1 MRAALIIAASLT
13 LGACT
18 EQERRTAE
26 IRDSAGG
33 YPLRVLVDRQTGCQ
47 YLSAWEK
54 GITPRVNRTGQHI
67 CSPSEPGT
75 DG

>member
-1 MRAALIIAASLT
+1 MRAAIFIVASLS

-26 IRDSAGG
+26 MRAAAGG

-54 GITPRVNRTGQHI
+54 GLTPRVSRPGQHI
-67 CSPSEPGT
+67 CSPLEPST